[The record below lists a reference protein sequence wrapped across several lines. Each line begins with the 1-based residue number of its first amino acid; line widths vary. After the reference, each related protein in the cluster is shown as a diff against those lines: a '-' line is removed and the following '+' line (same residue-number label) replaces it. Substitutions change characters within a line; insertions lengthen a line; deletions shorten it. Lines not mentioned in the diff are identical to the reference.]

1 MKHTTHNNTVHTDE
15 LMQPGYVMFDCAAWN
30 LPDNTMGNVGLHVCY
45 RPLCGDMYK
54 GNELV
59 TDAMKQ
65 AVREHYES
73 RKAADEAAKKAEH
86 EAFMA
91 SLQTERT
98 PSPMDKAICPKCG
111 TVCYGDCEA

>member
-1 MKHTTHNNTVHTDE
+1 MKHTTHNNTVQTDE
-15 LMQPGYVMFDCAAWN
+15 LMQPGYVMFDCATWN
-30 LPDNTMGNVGLHVCY
+30 LPDNTMGKVGLHVCY

-59 TDAMKQ
+59 TDEMKQ

-73 RKAADEAAKKAEH
+73 REAAEKAARKAEH

-91 SLQTERT
+91 SLETERS
-98 PSPMDKAICPKCG
+98 PSAFEKAICPKCG

>member
-1 MKHTTHNNTVHTDE
+1 MEHTTHNNTVQTDE
-15 LMQPGYVMFDCAAWN
+15 LLPGCVMFDCEAWGV
-30 LPDNTMGNVGLHVCY
+30 PDNTIGKVNLHVCY

-59 TDAMKQ
+59 NDAMKQ

-73 RKAADEAAKKAEH
+73 RNAAEEASRKAEH

-91 SLQTERT
+91 SLQNERT